1 MNKYN
6 AKRTEIKIGKEVYK
20 FDSKKEANRFLVLVQ
35 LQKMGKIEGLTLQPQ
50 FLLQPSFMID
60 EEKHLPIKY
69 IADFAYV
76 DVKTGEKIVE
86 DVKGHETEVFKI
98 KHKLFKY
105 QMLMGKYPKLTLK
118 LVR

>member
-1 MNKYN
+1 MN
-6 AKRTEIKIGKEVYK
+6 GQVYK
-20 FDSKKEANRFLVLVQ
+20 FDSKKEANRFIYLVQ
-35 LQKMGKIEGLTLQPQ
+35 LQKIGKIDGLTLQPE
-50 FLLQPSFMID
+50 FVLQQGFMID
-60 EEKHLPIKY
+60 GEKHLPIKY

-76 DVKTGEKIVE
+76 DVETGEKIVE

-98 KHKLFKY
+98 KHKLFKM